1 MTKCRAGFATDF
13 SLFSAVSDYD
23 MENKKLWRN
32 FPYNDESVILIIH
45 KGLNIGN
52 IPNGHSI
59 SYMQELLPE
68 YKSNILPSKY
78 LSG

>member
-32 FPYNDESVILIIH
+32 FPYNDE
-45 KGLNIGN
+45 
-52 IPNGHSI
+52 
-59 SYMQELLPE
+59 
-68 YKSNILPSKY
+68 
-78 LSG
+78 